1 MKIIFSANSSRYL
14 YNFRRN
20 SIAALMQE
28 SHDIYCISP
37 YDQFSEKLTSIGV
50 NYIPIKLSRASIN
63 PFKEIQ
69 YILSIIKIF
78 KKIRPDLII
87 NFTVKSNLYGS
98 IASIFLRKKPMIINN
113 ITGLG
118 SIFIK
123 RNIVSFLINLL
134 YKLIKKRIYLTYFQN
149 QYDLSY
155 FLEKKLVDEERH
167 ELLPGSGVDCNHFI
181 PISKA
186 SKHKTFRFIFVGRL
200 IKDKGIMELIESS
213 KRLSNEFNFELII
226 LGIVDKDNPTS
237 LSDQELFK
245 ISNYSFIKI
254 FFDVLDIRQHLG
266 SADCFV
272 LPSYRE
278 GLPRSAL
285 EAMSCGLP
293 IILSDAP
300 GCKNLVSNNINGLTC
315 NVRSVNSLYLAQ
327 KEMLSKDK
335 QALTIMGK
343 NGRSL
348 VLEKYSETIVI
359 KSLLDRIA
367 KIKFIK

>member
-20 SIAALMQE
+20 SIAALMKE

-37 YDQFSEKLTSIGV
+37 YDQFSEKLTSLGV
-50 NYIPIKLSRASIN
+50 NYIPMQLSRASIN

-69 YILSIIKIF
+69 CILSIIKIF
-78 KKIRPDLII
+78 KKIGPDLVI
-87 NFTVKSNLYGS
+87 NFTVKCNLYGA
-98 IASIFLRKKPMIINN
+98 IASIFLRKKPMVINN

-118 SIFIK
+118 SFFIK
-123 RNIVSFLINLL
+123 RNIASFLINLL
-134 YKLIKKRIYLTYFQN
+134 YGMIKKRVYLTYFQN

-155 FLEKKLVDEERH
+155 FLQNKLVDEGMY

-181 PISKA
+181 PSGKSSKN
-186 SKHKTFRFIFVGRL
+186 KTFRFIFVGRL

-213 KRLSNEFNFELII
+213 KRLANEFNFELII
-226 LGIVDKDNPTS
+226 LGIIDKENPTS

-254 FFDVLDIRQHLG
+254 FFDVMDIREHL
-266 SADCFV
+266 STADCFV

-285 EAMSCGLP
+285 EAMSSGLP

-300 GCKNLVSNNINGLTC
+300 GCKDLVSNNINGLAC

-335 QALTIMGK
+335 QVLSIMGK
-343 NGRSL
+343 NGRRL

-367 KIKFIK
+367 NIKFLK